1 MDNFLANSFPE
12 YIRKELE
19 QIQKLIF
26 PLARKTSKYMF
37 WTFPLIGISFLNI
50 IYLLFFVPDGGRD
63 YGLLFVY
70 SVLGALGLALW
81 KETRLNKK
89 EIEKIGMQYM
99 VERITK
105 SRSVSEEVKTRYIRR
120 IKEKPALAM
129 ENFVRFL
136 QEEDRIERRKKL
148 EQPEEDQPGD

>member
-1 MDNFLANSFPE
+1 
-12 YIRKELE
+12 
-19 QIQKLIF
+19 
-26 PLARKTSKYMF
+26 
-37 WTFPLIGISFLNI
+37 
-50 IYLLFFVPDGGRD
+50 
-63 YGLLFVY
+63 
-70 SVLGALGLALW
+70 
-81 KETRLNKK
+81 
-89 EIEKIGMQYM
+89 MQYM